1 MKYRRGLTG
10 PTHDEAP
17 PRAGLGAVDDDLG
30 GGHRDRVETSPLGL
44 EAQGGS
50 LPALKSLRLGMTQ
63 EHVEAVVG
71 PPSSEG
77 IRPDGSVWKIIT
89 RPGSFYWVELDYD
102 ANGRLRSFRKDCF

>member
-1 MKYRRGLTG
+1 MMRLPRVRVSVRWMMISVAVIGIGLR
-10 PTHDEAP
+10 PA
-17 PRAGLGAVDDDLG
+17 RWVW
-30 GGHRDRVETSPLGL
+30 R
-44 EAQGGS
+44 AQGGS